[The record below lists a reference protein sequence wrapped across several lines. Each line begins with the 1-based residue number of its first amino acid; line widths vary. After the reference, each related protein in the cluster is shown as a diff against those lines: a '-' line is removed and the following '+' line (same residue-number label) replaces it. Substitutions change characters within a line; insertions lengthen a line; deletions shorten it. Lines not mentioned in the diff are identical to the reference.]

1 MFIVLIIIGLLL
13 IVGGIWL
20 TVVTKKLSA
29 ILISVTGLIA
39 IIIANSIV
47 FVPTGYVGIRTAY
60 GQISE
65 KPVAK
70 GINMKSPAEK
80 IYMVNCKQQEVNL
93 KDLQIWSETSE
104 RTEVYCQNVV
114 VSYQINA
121 EYATW
126 IWSNVEEWDTNLV
139 KQTTIESGIKAAT
152 KRFNDIDVT
161 DRSKIEPV
169 AKELVQKAL
178 NDKYNEQIVNVVSV
192 TIGNMNFSDA
202 YNEAIEK
209 KAQAK
214 LAAEATEYQ
223 NKEAKM
229 RAEAEAEQKKIAAQG
244 DAEAAKIAAQGKAEA
259 KKIESDA
266 EAEANRK
273 IAESLTP
280 EIIEYKKT
288 NKWNGQLPT
297 YLGDANILLGEE
309 KKTDE

>member
-1 MFIVLIIIGLLL
+1 MFIALIIIGLLL

-20 TVVTKKLSA
+20 AVITQKLPA

-65 KPVAK
+65 KPVTK
-70 GINMKSPAEK
+70 GMNLKSPAEK
-80 IYMVNCKQQEVNL
+80 IYLVNCKQQEVNL

-139 KQTTIESGIKAAT
+139 KQTTIESGVKAAT
-152 KRFNDIDVT
+152 KRFDDIEVT
-161 DRSKIEPV
+161 DRSKIEPA

-214 LAAEATEYQ
+214 LAAEAAEYQ
-223 NKEAKM
+223 NKEAKI

>member
-20 TVVTKKLSA
+20 TVITKKLSA

-169 AKELVQKAL
+169 TKELVQKAL

>member
-139 KQTTIESGIKAAT
+139 KQTTIKSGIKAAT

>member
-1 MFIVLIIIGLLL
+1 MFIALIIIGLLL

-20 TVVTKKLSA
+20 TVITQKLPA

-65 KPVAK
+65 KPVTK
-70 GINMKSPAEK
+70 GMNLKSPAEK
-80 IYMVNCKQQEVNL
+80 IYLVNCKQQEVNL

-139 KQTTIESGIKAAT
+139 KRTTIESGIKAAT
-152 KRFNDIDVT
+152 KRFDDIEVT
-161 DRSKIEPV
+161 DRSKIEPA

-214 LAAEATEYQ
+214 LAAEAAEYQ
-223 NKEAKM
+223 NKEAKI

-280 EIIEYKKT
+280 EIIEYKKA

>member
-1 MFIVLIIIGLLL
+1 MFIALIIIGLLL

-20 TVVTKKLSA
+20 TVITQKLPA

-65 KPVAK
+65 KPVTK
-70 GINMKSPAEK
+70 GMNLKSPAEK
-80 IYMVNCKQQEVNL
+80 IYLVNCKQQEVNL

-139 KQTTIESGIKAAT
+139 KQTTIESGVKAAT
-152 KRFNDIDVT
+152 KRFDDIEVT
-161 DRSKIEPV
+161 DRSKIEPA

-214 LAAEATEYQ
+214 LAAEAAEYQ
-223 NKEAKM
+223 NKEAKI

>member
-1 MFIVLIIIGLLL
+1 MFIALIIIGLLL

-20 TVVTKKLSA
+20 AVITQKLPA

-65 KPVAK
+65 KPVTK
-70 GINMKSPAEK
+70 GMNLKSPAEK
-80 IYMVNCKQQEVNL
+80 IYLVNCKQQEVNL

-139 KQTTIESGIKAAT
+139 KQTTIESGVKAAT
-152 KRFNDIDVT
+152 KRFDDIEVT
-161 DRSKIEPV
+161 DRSKIEPA

-214 LAAEATEYQ
+214 LAAEAAEYQ
-223 NKEAKM
+223 NKEAKI

-244 DAEAAKIAAQGKAEA
+244 DADAAKIAAQGKAEA